1 MIRSIFSYVYL
12 PSVCTL
18 RVSVYSDPLLIFK
31 LDCLLFGIEL
41 HEFFISLKKDVHLFI
56 FRERG
61 KEGEKEGEK
70 HQSVVASHVPPTG
83 DLAATQACALT
94 GNRTSNTLVHRPVFN
109 PLSYTSQGTGMNF

>member
-61 KEGEKEGEK
+61 SRGEGEEEK
-70 HQSVVASHVPPTG
+70 CQCVVVSNTSATG
-83 DLAATQACALT
+83 DLACNPGMCPDWEL
-94 GNRTSNTLVHRPVFN
+94 NR
-109 PLSYTSQGTGMNF
+109 